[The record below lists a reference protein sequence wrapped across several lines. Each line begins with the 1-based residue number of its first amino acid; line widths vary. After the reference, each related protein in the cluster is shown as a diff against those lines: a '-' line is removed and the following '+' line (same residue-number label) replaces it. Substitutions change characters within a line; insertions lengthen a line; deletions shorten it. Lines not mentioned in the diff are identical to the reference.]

1 MGSATPVTPVTRPA
15 PWQMEEFQIYEKYCQ
30 NKPRSE
36 SLWRQ
41 CSDCP
46 FFQVRPGQRP
56 GLGEG
61 GSRLRVCRDGP
72 PRAEARGRAAAA

>member
-1 MGSATPVTPVTRPA
+1 MACQQPLQLWGLRPLSL
-15 PWQMEEFQIYEKYCQ
+15 QMEEFQIYEKYCQ

-46 FFQVRPGQRP
+46 FFQVGLEPLSLLYFLPR
-56 GLGEG
+56 GLGQSHG
-61 GSRLRVCRDGP
+61 L
-72 PRAEARGRAAAA
+72 A

>member
-1 MGSATPVTPVTRPA
+1 
-15 PWQMEEFQIYEKYCQ
+15 MEEFQIYEKYCQ

-46 FFQVRPGQRP
+46 FFQVGPEPLSLLYFLPR
-56 GLGEG
+56 GLGQSHG
-61 GSRLRVCRDGP
+61 L
-72 PRAEARGRAAAA
+72 A

>member
-1 MGSATPVTPVTRPA
+1 
-15 PWQMEEFQIYEKYCQ
+15 MEEFQIYEKYCQ

-46 FFQVRPGQRP
+46 FFQVCPSRAGCPQTLS
-56 GLGEG
+56 LG
-61 GSRLRVCRDGP
+61 
-72 PRAEARGRAAAA
+72 RGRQPS

>member
-1 MGSATPVTPVTRPA
+1 
-15 PWQMEEFQIYEKYCQ
+15 MEDFQIYEKYCQ

-46 FFQVRPGQRP
+46 FFQVRLDAP
-56 GLGEG
+56 LG
-61 GSRLRVCRDGP
+61 
-72 PRAEARGRAAAA
+72 

>member
-1 MGSATPVTPVTRPA
+1 
-15 PWQMEEFQIYEKYCQ
+15 MEEFQVYEKYCQ

-46 FFQVRPGQRP
+46 FFQVCPGPVWALPHGQR
-56 GLGEG
+56 LGG
-61 GSRLRVCRDGP
+61 GQQLSKGAVVGTVLHSLTLGRRVT
-72 PRAEARGRAAAA
+72 AV

>member
-1 MGSATPVTPVTRPA
+1 
-15 PWQMEEFQIYEKYCQ
+15 MEEFQIYQKYCQ

-46 FFQVRPGQRP
+46 FFQVRFPAP
-56 GLGEG
+56 E
-61 GSRLRVCRDGP
+61 
-72 PRAEARGRAAAA
+72 RGRPPELTGDRV

>member
-1 MGSATPVTPVTRPA
+1 
-15 PWQMEEFQIYEKYCQ
+15 MEEFQIYEKYCQ

-46 FFQVRPGQRP
+46 FFQVCL
-56 GLGEG
+56 GLSLEWDLP
-61 GSRLRVCRDGP
+61 SSFILKRSIRKTV
-72 PRAEARGRAAAA
+72 